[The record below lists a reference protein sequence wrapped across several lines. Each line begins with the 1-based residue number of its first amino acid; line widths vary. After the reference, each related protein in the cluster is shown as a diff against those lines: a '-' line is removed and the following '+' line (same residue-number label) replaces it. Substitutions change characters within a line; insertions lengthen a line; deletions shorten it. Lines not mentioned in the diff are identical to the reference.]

1 MHANQIIN
9 DHYTFRLL
17 LQAMARPGSVLRVME
32 PSEHEHPAL
41 RLLSCITDNEV
52 GICSLGAEAQEI
64 GTALCRHQGCRMTGI
79 QDADFIIVS
88 GGTSLGKLTAARP
101 GTLEYPDSGA
111 TILYLIERIAH
122 SGGTVVLSG
131 PGIRETATPA
141 FTGLD
146 PAELLQLQTLN
157 CAFPL
162 GVDTIFVDRE
172 GQCTCIPRSTVIQVN

>member
-1 MHANQIIN
+1 MHANQIIK

-52 GICSLGAEAQEI
+52 GICSVGAEAQEI

-157 CAFPL
+157 SAFPL